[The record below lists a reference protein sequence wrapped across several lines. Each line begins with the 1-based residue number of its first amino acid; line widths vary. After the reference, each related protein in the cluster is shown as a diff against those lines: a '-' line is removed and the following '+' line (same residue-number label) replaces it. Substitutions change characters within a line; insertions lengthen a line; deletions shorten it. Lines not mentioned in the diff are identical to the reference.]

1 MGARLNGR
9 AAQQQQQSQSQ
20 SHSDP
25 HKSEDDIPACQSCR
39 RKKARCSRE
48 QPCSQCVRFDVA
60 CIYDDRRL
68 KPGLRAGVVDS
79 LSRRIETLENMFLGQ
94 EILWK
99 QMWETLHPGARFPGV
114 GMGKGEGEGDADE
127 SARDEIRERQE
138 ELKRSLLH
146 VAAARKDTSGGDGDE
161 EAARPVKRQRVDISV
176 ASSPEQ
182 GPNGMSAAEIIDS
195 DLLTQL
201 VEFYFQNIHHWI
213 PILHVRRFRHQIQ
226 SREGR
231 DSAIYILYALIAVC
245 IRFVNDPRIP
255 DEDRKARVAE
265 SCRQKVVLCSMES
278 FSVENLQALVIIA
291 FDTIAR
297 GRGPSSWSVVGSMA
311 RTVEQLQLSV
321 EEDDLYGRNQTGE
334 TLIRRMAFLKPS
346 TCWREAEE
354 RRRVFWTVFLMDR
367 FCSVSTGWNVS
378 LTSADVKRRLPCEG
392 ALWQREDEARAPYF
406 GISDIKGTGP
416 HRSLLVNSQLPTD
429 PSERDCIGGF
439 AFCIEAT
446 ESLGLVSNFFVHQPL
461 NVQNA
466 DEAQLWLMRFKELDL
481 RLVQWKLFLPPKWR
495 DASTLNADGIMD
507 SNLTLAH
514 ITHNTAVILL
524 HQAIAYPPHH
534 WKSSPVKLPSSSSA
548 ETCIE
553 AANEI
558 SIIGQQFLLYS
569 PMLTNPQFS
578 FCLFVAGRM
587 LLTHASGISPVPG
600 ALDTLIASLFEI
612 SGRWAGPR
620 EGESEGGEKEN
631 LASVF
636 AKRLVSA
643 RDNVS
648 PMARGSLSLDIRQT
662 VYSGTEDV
670 APPAPVHP
678 ADAPPGAGLEGQGT
692 GIVAPSMSAP
702 THPIHPT
709 LSSSSSSRPNPD
721 LMTLHHH
728 PPFDLT
734 PDQSLALAFPPL
746 PLSFQHNFA
755 PFADPD
761 ADPDA
766 DPGQDSTAAAGAWG
780 AITDPSSFYQ
790 RVPVPVPVPEA
801 YGTANGTGG
810 MNGPA
815 SGSPGSADTLS
826 PGQRISRFG
835 HGGVGGDGQGAG
847 AGGADG
853 GLGS

>member
-9 AAQQQQQSQSQ
+9 AAQQQQQQQ
-20 SHSDP
+20 QQAQADP
-25 HKSEDDIPACQSCR
+25 LKSEDDIPACQSCR

-48 QPCSQCVRFDVA
+48 QPCSQCVRFDVQ

-99 QMWETLHPGARFPGV
+99 QMWETLHPNLKFPGTSAEETR
-114 GMGKGEGEGDADE
+114 KEGEE
-127 SARDEIRERQE
+127 SARDEIRDRQD
-138 ELKRSLLH
+138 ELKRSLLQ
-146 VAAARKDTSGGDGDE
+146 VAATRKIDE
-161 EAARPVKRQRVDISV
+161 EVARPVKRQRVDISV

-182 GPNGMSAAEIIDS
+182 GSNGMTAAEIIDS
-195 DLLTQL
+195 DILGQL

-226 SREGR
+226 SSEGR
-231 DSAIYILYALIAVC
+231 ESAIYILYALIAVC

-406 GISDIKGTGP
+406 GISDTKGTGP
-416 HRSLLVNSQLPTD
+416 HRSLLVNSQLTTD

-439 AFCIEAT
+439 AYCIEAT

-558 SIIGQQFLLYS
+558 SMIGQQFLLYS

-578 FCLFVAGRM
+578 FCLFIAGRM
-587 LLTHASGISPVPG
+587 LLTHAKYNGHGNGTSAVPG

-612 SGRWAGPR
+612 SGRWSGPR
-620 EGESEGGEKEN
+620 DVDGSEKEN

-670 APPAPVHP
+670 AQPSGPHP
-678 ADAPPGAGLEGQGT
+678 ADAAGRMQGHAAATANGMNMGMGMTTPGPNHCINPSAG
-692 GIVAPSMSAP
+692 SHSSA
-702 THPIHPT
+702 HPNTDLTT
-709 LSSSSSSRPNPD
+709 LQ
-721 LMTLHHH
+721 H
-728 PPFDLT
+728 PFDLT
-734 PDQSLALAFPPL
+734 PDPSLTLAFPPL

-755 PFADPD
+755 PFTDTD
-761 ADPDA
+761 ADPFNLHLGT
-766 DPGQDSTAAAGAWG
+766 PGMRDQESTASASGWG
-780 AITDPSSFYQ
+780 AMGDTSSFYQ
-790 RVPVPVPVPEA
+790 RVPVAVPVPDG
-801 YGTANGTGG
+801 YGAAANGT
-810 MNGPA
+810 MNGPT

-835 HGGVGGDGQGAG
+835 HGGVGEESAG
-847 AGGADG
+847 G

>member
-1 MGARLNGR
+1 MGAKVNGR
-9 AAQQQQQSQSQ
+9 ASQQQQHPDSFR
-20 SHSDP
+20 
-25 HKSEDDIPACQSCR
+25 SEDDIPACQSCR

-48 QPCSQCVRFDVA
+48 QPCSQCVRFDVS

-68 KPGLRAGVVDS
+68 KPGLRAGVVDN

-99 QMWETLHPGARFPGV
+99 QMWETLHPNSQFPDLSA
-114 GMGKGEGEGDADE
+114 MDREGDGAK
-127 SARDEIRERQE
+127 DEIRDRQE
-138 ELKRSLLH
+138 QLKSSLLQL
-146 VAAARKDTSGGDGDE
+146 ADSRKNSTE
-161 EAARPVKRQRVDISV
+161 EAPRPTKRQRVDISV
-176 ASSPEQ
+176 ASSPEE
-182 GPNGMSAAEIIDS
+182 GTKSMTAAEIIDS
-195 DLLTQL
+195 DLLSQL
-201 VEFYFQNIHHWI
+201 VEFYFENIHHWI

-226 SREGR
+226 SPEGR
-231 DSAIYILYALIAVC
+231 DKAIYILYAIIAVC
-245 IRFVNDPRIP
+245 IRFINDPRIS
-255 DEDRKARVAE
+255 DEDRKARIAE
-265 SCRQKVVLCSMES
+265 TCRQKVVLCSMES

-334 TLIRRMAFLKPS
+334 TLIRRIAFLKPS
-346 TCWREAEE
+346 TCWREQEE

-392 ALWQREDEARAPYF
+392 ALWQREDEVRAPYF
-406 GISDIKGTGP
+406 GISDSKGTGP
-416 HRSLLVNSQLPTD
+416 HRSLLVNSQLTTD

-439 AFCIEAT
+439 AYCIEAT

-466 DEAQLWLMRFKELDL
+466 DEAQHWLMRFKELDL

-495 DASTLNADGIMD
+495 EASTLNADGIMD

-553 AANEI
+553 AATEI
-558 SIIGQQFLLYS
+558 SMIGQQFLIYS

-578 FCLFVAGRM
+578 FCLFIAGRM
-587 LLTHASGISPVPG
+587 LLAHSKYNGIPVPG

-620 EGESEGGEKEN
+620 EVNGAEKEN

-636 AKRLVSA
+636 AKRLVQA
-643 RDNVS
+643 RDNIS
-648 PMARGSLSLDIRQT
+648 PLTRGSLSLDIRQT

-670 APPAPVHP
+670 AAPSQHP
-678 ADAPPGAGLEGQGT
+678 TDAGDHTQGQGGVT
-692 GIVAPSMSAP
+692 MAMATPSQS
-702 THPIHPT
+702 IHPT
-709 LSSSSSSRPNPD
+709 SHPNND
-721 LMTLHHH
+721 LTSLQH
-728 PPFDLT
+728 PFDLT
-734 PDQSLALAFPPL
+734 PDPSLTLAFPPL
-746 PLSFQHNFA
+746 PLSFQQNFA
-755 PFADPD
+755 PFADTD
-761 ADPDA
+761 ADPFNSARTRARTERIYYFQWERKWPYEWVSGVCRYVESGAA
-766 DPGQDSTAAAGAWG
+766 DQPVWWG
-780 AITDPSSFYQ
+780 CGRGCTW
-790 RVPVPVPVPEA
+790 
-801 YGTANGTGG
+801 
-810 MNGPA
+810 
-815 SGSPGSADTLS
+815 
-826 PGQRISRFG
+826 
-835 HGGVGGDGQGAG
+835 GDRELA
-847 AGGADG
+847 
-853 GLGS
+853 LYEYMM